1 METKKVTIDEKE
13 YTVKK
18 LSLEE
23 GLSLDEAKTSK
34 ERTQKL
40 IEFAVT
46 PKLLLSEI
54 SLKDGIKLI
63 QEINEFNGLTK
74 DFLLELGISQED
86 VTGKQNTS

>member
-40 IEFAVT
+40 IELAVT
-46 PKLLLSEI
+46 PKLLLSEV
-54 SLKDGIKLI
+54 SLRDGIKLI

-74 DFLLELGISQED
+74 DFLQELGISQEG
-86 VTGKQNTS
+86 VTG